1 MKNYLNSEDFNV
13 KKSCILTAPTGTG
26 KSTALIKYLIET
38 NKQCIFV
45 SPINPLGQQIY
56 EKANGYFKIINCN
69 NKEIS
74 ILADIV
80 SALKNNQSIIIS
92 LTTFIKYRELFYDY
106 DIYIDECHLIIEY
119 STLLDCEN
127 LVKDI
132 RNKKFKQIICITAT
146 PLKLDNLLLLP
157 IIKLEVYP
165 INKKYI
171 TLHQM
176 KDYSLSSLVGNIK
189 YLWEL
194 HGKLVVFY
202 NNTGIADKISQEL
215 NALNIK
221 TKLYNS
227 KTKEINIID
236 EHFTENFDI
245 LLCTSSLV
253 SGVSIKDDYYSV
265 YIHQSFD
272 SINTIP
278 QFFSRNRN
286 TISKGCIIKRF
297 YSYKQE
303 DDIQENNYYGKT
315 KINNTLLNT
324 YYKYLNKL
332 NTSLNKYSL
341 SEFINE
347 YNDYII
353 SESFDLINLQKLIIE
368 QQFCASIP
376 NQKEYFIDNLFP
388 KFDKVKYKNLA
399 FVYYSSD
406 LMFNGYNTEI
416 SDDILK
422 KYINNYIQNIG
433 CNNRETIF
441 DYFYPLSKKYKT
453 DKGIELAK
461 ETNINSINIYD
472 FENHFLNKEY
482 NKKEFKDYCIK
493 NFAIKNEIF
502 KNQKTVEEFLN
513 KLGYCLK
520 RGKTG
525 YIIRKIKEDGK

>member
-1 MKNYLNSEDFNV
+1 MKNYLNSEDFDI

-26 KSTALIKYLIET
+26 KSTALIKHIIEN

-80 SALKNNQSIIIS
+80 SALKNNKSIIIS

-106 DIYIDECHLIIEY
+106 NIYIDECHLIIEY

-146 PLKLDNLLLLP
+146 PLKLDSLLLLP

-176 KDYSLSSLVGNIK
+176 KDYSLSSLIGNIK
-189 YLWEL
+189 YLWKL

-202 NNTGIADKISQEL
+202 NSTGIADKISQEL

-227 KTKEINIID
+227 KIKEINIINEYFSED
-236 EHFTENFDI
+236 FDI

-253 SGVSIKDDYYSV
+253 SGVSIRDNYYSV

-286 TISKGCIIKRF
+286 IISKGCIIKRF

-332 NTSLNKYSL
+332 NTNLNKYSL
-341 SEFINE
+341 LEFINE
-347 YNDYII
+347 YNDYEI
-353 SESFDLINLQKLIIE
+353 SEGFDLIYLQKLIIE

-376 NQKEYFIDNLFP
+376 NQKEYFIENLFS

-399 FVYYSSD
+399 FVYYSTD
-406 LMFNGYNTEI
+406 LMFNGSNNKKSDEI
-416 SDDILK
+416 IEE
-422 KYINNYIQNIG
+422 YISNYIE
-433 CNNRETIF
+433 NNGSEKRENIF
-441 DYFYPLSKKYKT
+441 DYFYPLSKQYKT
-453 DKGIELAK
+453 DKGILLAN
-461 ETNINSINIYD
+461 EANLNSINIEK
-472 FENHFLNKEY
+472 FEEKFLNKEY
-482 NKKEFKDYCIK
+482 NKKEFKDYCVKKFVIK
-493 NFAIKNEIF
+493 EEIL
-502 KNQKTVEEFLN
+502 KNQKTIEQFLN
-513 KLGYCLK
+513 KLGYCFK

-525 YIIRKIKEDGK
+525 SVIRKIQK